1 MLVIGIKINNM
12 ALEKKNG
19 MMEVNIKDFILMLL
33 KKDMENI
40 VGLTEIDMQENG
52 IITCL
57 MEKVYLFGTMIDYI
71 QEALKI
77 I

>member
-1 MLVIGIKINNM
+1 MIWLKVLEYIDMLMGVSMLVIGIKINNM

-40 VGLTEIDMQENG
+40 VGLTEIDM
-52 IITCL
+52 
-57 MEKVYLFGTMIDYI
+57 
-71 QEALKI
+71 
-77 I
+77 